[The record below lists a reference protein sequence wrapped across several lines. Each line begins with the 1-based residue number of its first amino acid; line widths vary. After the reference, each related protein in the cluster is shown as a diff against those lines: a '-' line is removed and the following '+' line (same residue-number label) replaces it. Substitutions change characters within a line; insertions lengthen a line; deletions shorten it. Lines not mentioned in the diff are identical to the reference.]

1 MRISDWSSDV
11 CSSYRNPPS
20 APAHNPALR
29 IIAADRD
36 GADRAL
42 GDIVVDL
49 RDAVIDVAGERI
61 PTLAAI
67 GKRLRHR
74 RLGRQTTQGVVDR
87 AAKRIDLRPGL
98 PLSLSAP
105 DIGRLGAPH
114 LFDPVEPGDPIGRA
128 SCREKG
134 WHGV

>member
-42 GDIVVDL
+42 GVIVVDL
-49 RDAVIDVAGERI
+49 RHAVIDVAGERI

-74 RLGRQTTQGVVDR
+74 LLERQTTQGVVDR
-87 AAKRIDLRPGL
+87 AVKRIQLQPGL
-98 PLSLSAP
+98 HLSLSAP
-105 DIGRLGAPH
+105 DIRRSEDHTSELQY
-114 LFDPVEPGDPIGRA
+114 LIR
-128 SCREKG
+128 
-134 WHGV
+134 